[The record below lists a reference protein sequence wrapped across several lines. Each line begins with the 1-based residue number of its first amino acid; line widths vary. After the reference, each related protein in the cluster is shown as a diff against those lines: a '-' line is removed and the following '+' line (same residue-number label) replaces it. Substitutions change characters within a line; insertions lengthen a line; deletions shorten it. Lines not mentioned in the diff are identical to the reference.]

1 MKVKDVMTTPV
12 ICASADMSTAEVA
25 ALLATKKISA
35 VPVLDGDGS
44 IIGLVSEYDL
54 LARQG
59 KTARDVMSP
68 GIISVNEEADVE
80 DVRFLIVERK
90 VRRVPVVSGRT
101 LVGIV
106 SRSDLI
112 RQMAMQWYCDLCG
125 EPVRGEH
132 PPEQCPKCTS
142 RSARFT
148 QAQHLPID

>member
-1 MKVKDVMTTPV
+1 MKVKEIMAAPV
-12 ICASADMSTAEVA
+12 ICAPADASTAEVA
-25 ALLATKKISA
+25 TLLAKHRISA

-44 IIGLVSEYDL
+44 VIGLVSEYDL

>member
-1 MKVKDVMTTPV
+1 MKVKDIMTKRVIHAHADTPV
-12 ICASADMSTAEVA
+12 GEVA
-25 ALLATKKISA
+25 ELLSEHHISGVPITDDHGA
-35 VPVLDGDGS
+35 V
-44 IIGLVSEYDL
+44 IGLVSEYDL

-68 GIISVNEEADVE
+68 GIISVNEEADLD
-80 DVRFLIVERK
+80 DVRYLIVERK

-132 PPEQCPKCTS
+132 PPERCPKCTS
-142 RSARFT
+142 PAARFSH
-148 QAQHLPID
+148 AQHLPID